1 MWLWWLAN
9 VVGLLIVIP
18 LVIVLANRVVRPA
31 LEIQA
36 YSDDI
41 LENGLALSEDLVPV
55 PALAQTDELV
65 GEITGEAVRYLSGVR
80 RLV

>member
-9 VVGLLIVIP
+9 VVGLLVVIP
-18 LVIVLANRVVRPA
+18 LVVVLANRVVRPA

-41 LENGLALSEDLVPV
+41 LENGLVLSEDLVPV